1 MKAVLKNGLT
11 VEIDTSCLF
20 DNQYNLFPG
29 DGEKNGKRIFDADIV
44 RIIDDARVNMG
55 KCGYCGAMVR
65 RGEEEKHFAEEE
77 AKIDHCDG
85 CFWWQNKLVGSNHDR
100 GKPVREVMPDGK
112 IREISTSTDT
122 YIWEKEC
129 AHKPKYGGVC
139 THKLHRRYGI
149 NWFTP
154 ENTFFLKYPDGFN
167 QIGYT
172 HLIDNG
178 FVEPGT
184 RVVRD
189 GICSWEYRKK
199 IGSYELTAE
208 VRYQNGQK
216 IAIERF
222 YLRNCR
228 RHFFFRFENDKWFVY
243 DTKFGWKQVKW
254 LSGVPAD
261 VENRIKKIVKAV
273 CAK

>member
-11 VEIDTSCLF
+11 VEIDTNCLF

-29 DGEKNGKRIFDADIV
+29 EGEKYGKRIFDAEIV

-55 KCGYCGAMVR
+55 KCAYCGKLVK
-65 RGEEEKHFAEEE
+65 RGEEEQHFAEEE
-77 AKIDHCDG
+77 AKIEKCDG
-85 CFWWQNKLVGSNHDR
+85 CFWWQSELVSIDR
-100 GKPVREVMPDGK
+100 GKPVVTQTEADGK
-112 IREISTSTDT
+112 TIKQEVRTETSV
-122 YIWEKEC
+122 WEKHC

-167 QIGYT
+167 QIGYA

-273 CAK
+273 CAE